1 MLKTSTQRKS
11 FCLAFVSQV
20 CLVRHS
26 MTFFFNAFHVI
37 NHRGDTKNKTKL
49 KTPPSK
55 QMKNANANRQVCS
68 PSKRDPQPSIAY
80 EGWFSF
86 LAIAKKAQCGTAALM
101 T

>member
-1 MLKTSTQRKS
+1 
-11 FCLAFVSQV
+11 
-20 CLVRHS
+20 

-49 KTPPSK
+49 KTLPSK
-55 QMKNANANRQVCS
+55 QMKNANANQQVCS

-86 LAIAKKAQCGTAALM
+86 LAIAKKAQCGTAAVM
-101 T
+101 K